1 VHYGSPR
8 WIEIQARH
16 LREHVRVPYRT
27 WTSLQRIDPS
37 YAAYFDV
44 VIEQQGSHAG
54 KLNHLA
60 NEISHAASADD
71 VLMFLDG
78 DAFPVADPLPLI
90 ERSLAQAPLVAVRR
104 TENAGDPQPHPSFC
118 ATTVGAW
125 QRLAGDW
132 SAGYSWVNDAG
143 ERVSDVG
150 GNLLRKLELTH
161 TPWVPV
167 LRSNRTSLDPVFFGI
182 YGDVIYHHGAGFR
195 GAERLHRLQIARAN
209 GENAS
214 TAGGG
219 QSPRGRLLRHLRRQ
233 RARRRLARVS
243 ESVMTKIQRGDS
255 TWLAELR

>member
-1 VHYGSPR
+1 VHFGSPR

-16 LREHVRVPYRT
+16 LREHLRVPYRT
-27 WTSLQRIDPS
+27 WTSLQQIDHS
-37 YAAYFDV
+37 YSAYFDF

-60 NEISHAASADD
+60 NEISHAANADD

-78 DAFPVADPLPLI
+78 DAFPIADPLPLI
-90 ERSLAQAPLVAVRR
+90 ERSLGQAPLAAVRR
-104 TENAGDPQPHPSFC
+104 GENAGDPQPHPCFC

-150 GNLLRKLELTH
+150 GNLLRKLELTQ

-167 LRSNRTSLDPVFFGI
+167 LRSNRTDLDPVFFGI

-195 GAERLHRLQIARAN
+195 GADRLHRLHISLAN
-209 GENAS
+209 SGNAS
-214 TAGGG
+214 TTGAA
-219 QSPRGRLLRHLRRQ
+219 PARGARLRRHLRQR
-233 RARRRLARVS
+233 RARSRLSR
-243 ESVMTKIQRGDS
+243 ESDRVMTKIQHGDS
-255 TWLAELR
+255 AWLSELR

>member
-1 VHYGSPR
+1 VHFGSPQ

-16 LREHVRVPYRT
+16 LREHIRVPYQT
-27 WTSLQRIDPS
+27 WTSLQQIDPS

-44 VIEQQGSHAG
+44 VVEQQGSHAG

-60 NEISHAASADD
+60 NEIVRAGNADD

-78 DAFPVADPLPLI
+78 DAFPIADPMPLV

-104 TENAGDPQPHPSFC
+104 SENAGDPQPHPCFC

-125 QRLAGDW
+125 QRVAGDW
-132 SAGYSWVNDAG
+132 SAGYSWINDAH

-150 GNLLRKLELTH
+150 GNLLRKLELTQ
-161 TPWVPV
+161 TPWVPL
-167 LRSNRTSLDPVFFGI
+167 LRSNRTNIDPVFFGI

-195 GAERLHRLQIARAN
+195 GADQLHRLHIARGQDAR
-209 GENAS
+209 AS
-214 TAGGG
+214 ATHGA
-219 QSPRGRLLRHLRRQ
+219 SAPRGRLRRHLRQR

-243 ESVMTKIQRGDS
+243 DSVMAKIQHGDAWIS
-255 TWLAELR
+255 ELR